1 METYSL
7 IKKNIINDISGNN
20 LYFII
25 NYCFQKNKNHSELI
39 KLEIEKDNLNKE
51 NNKKSEEANNSNI
64 NTKDIIIIV
73 IIESN
78 FIIITFLI

>member
-1 METYSL
+1 ME
-7 IKKNIINDISGNN
+7 II
-20 LYFII
+20 Y
-25 NYCFQKNKNHSELI
+25 NYCFQKNKHHSELI